1 MMYKFSARSQKNLEE
16 MDPALQAV
24 FNEAIK
30 RIDFSITCGHRP
42 EKEQNEAYDSGRSKL
57 RFPHGKHN
65 KYPSKAGDILPYPF
79 LGWDNKEQFYK
90 LACEIF
96 RAANKLKVDIE
107 WGGHWKTLVDMPHWE
122 LD

>member
-1 MMYKFSARSQKNLEE
+1 MTYKFSARSKTNLEE
-16 MDPALQAV
+16 LDQPLQDV
-24 FNEAIK
+24 LNEAIK
-30 RIDFSITCGHRP
+30 RVDFSIIKGYRP
-42 EKEQNEAYDSGRSKL
+42 EDEQNEAYDNGSSNL

-65 KYPSKAGDILPYPF
+65 KKPSKAVDIMPCPF

-96 RAANKLKVDIE
+96 KAATKVRVEID

-122 LD
+122 ID